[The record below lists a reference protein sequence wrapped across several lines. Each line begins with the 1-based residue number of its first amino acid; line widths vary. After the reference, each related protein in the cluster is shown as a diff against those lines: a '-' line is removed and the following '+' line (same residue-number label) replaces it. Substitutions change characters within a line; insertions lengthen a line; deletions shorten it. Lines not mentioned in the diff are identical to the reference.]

1 MASRNY
7 YFVAIIEGG
16 DEPGYSVFFPD
27 LPGCASAG
35 DTIEEAARNAEEA
48 LGVHL
53 RGMIE
58 DGEEIPVATAPE
70 RITVDPVVKEVAR
83 FLVRGEIPAR
93 AVRLNISL
101 DDSLILKIDRA
112 AQARS
117 MTRSGFIARATRK
130 ALEEIE

>member
-1 MASRNY
+1 MASRIN

-35 DTIEEAARNAEEA
+35 ETIEEAARNAEEA
-48 LGVHL
+48 LGLHL
-53 RGMIE
+53 RGMVE
-58 DGEEIPVATAPE
+58 DSEEIPVATAPE
-70 RITVDPVVKEVAR
+70 HIKTDPEVKEVAR

-101 DDSLILKIDRA
+101 DDSLILKIDRV

-117 MTRSGFIARATRK
+117 MTRSGFIAQATRK

>member
-1 MASRNY
+1 MASRINY
-7 YFVAIIEGG
+7 FMAIIEGG

-48 LGVHL
+48 LGLHL
-53 RGMIE
+53 RGMVE
-58 DGEEIPVATAPE
+58 DSEEIPVATAPE
-70 RITVDPVVKEVAR
+70 HIKTDPEVKEVAR

-101 DDSLILKIDRA
+101 DDSLILKIDRV

-117 MTRSGFIARATRK
+117 MTRSGFIAQATRK

>member
-1 MASRNY
+1 MASRINY
-7 YFVAIIEGG
+7 FMAIIEGG

-48 LGVHL
+48 LGLHL

-58 DGEEIPVATAPE
+58 DGEEIPAATAPE
-70 RITVDPVVKEVAR
+70 HIKVDPEVKEVAR
-83 FLVRGEIPAR
+83 LLVRGEIPAR

-101 DDSLILKIDRA
+101 DDSLIVKIDRA
-112 AQARS
+112 ARSRS
-117 MTRSGFIARATRK
+117 MTRSGFIAQATRK

>member
-7 YFVAIIEGG
+7 YFVAIIEGS
-16 DEPGYSVFFPD
+16 DKPGYGVFFPD
-27 LPGCASAG
+27 LPGCTSGG

-48 LGVHL
+48 LGLHL

-70 RITVDPVVKEVAR
+70 NIESDPEVKEVAR
-83 FLVRGEIPAR
+83 MLVRGEVPAR

-101 DDSLILKIDRA
+101 DDNLILKIDRA

-117 MTRSGFIARATRK
+117 MTRSGFIAQATRK